1 MGGSNDIC
9 AQINDMI
16 GDLSGMS
23 RELVSES
30 ETAAVRAA
38 EVIASE
44 QRRIF
49 AKANFKRGKEKHVYK
64 NVGGNLISIARQKAG
79 AAQVKIC
86 VGFDTETL
94 REYPELLV
102 IEFGRPGKSPKHSG
116 TKTRKTKKRESVEK
130 GTFPEA
136 ATVMPI
142 RVGFELAKEKALQT
156 YADDMLGKAGELFK

>member
-30 ETAAVRAA
+30 ETAAVKAA
-38 EVIASE
+38 GVIASE

-49 AKANFKRGKEKHVYK
+49 AKANFKRDKDKHVYR
-64 NVGGNLISIARQKAG
+64 NVGGSLISIAQRKAG
-79 AAQVKIC
+79 AAQVKVC

-102 IEFGRPGKSPKHSG
+102 IEFGRPGKSPQHSG
-116 TKTRKTKKRESVEK
+116 DTDKLGRKK
-130 GTFPEA
+130 GSFPEA